1 MNSLEQNLLFAA
13 TLFVL
18 AGTLVVFV
26 VQYVR
31 QYRKKK
37 RDDHDA

>member
-1 MNSLEQNLLFAA
+1 MNDLEQILLFAA
-13 TLFVL
+13 TTIVL

-31 QYRKKK
+31 RYRGRR
-37 RDDHDA
+37 RD